1 MNKFSHYAL
10 VAVFGLLG
18 GFAGANLAG
27 FVGAHPGMDRAVHD
41 YLLAHPEVLPEAVEA
56 LKAKEG
62 AAQVAE
68 VGPQAVKPWA
78 GAVLGNPQGKH
89 VLVEFM
95 DFACG
100 YCKASEADVARLIAA
115 DPQLQVVIRQLP
127 ILTPQSADAAKMALA
142 AAAQGKYAAFHA
154 AMFAIGHPSAQ
165 TIAQAASRAGLDMAA
180 AQKIIASP
188 QAQAELEA
196 NLAMA
201 RKLGING
208 TPSWIARGQLLGG
221 AVGYDALVKALAPAD

>member
-10 VAVFGLLG
+10 VTVLGLG
-18 GFAGANLAG
+18 GGFLGANLAG
-27 FVGAHPGMDRAVHD
+27 FVGVHPGMDRAVRD
-41 YLLAHPEVLPEAVEA
+41 YLLAHPEILPEAVEA
-56 LKAKEG
+56 LKAKDG
-62 AAQVAE
+62 ATQVAE
-68 VGPQAVKPWA
+68 AGPQAVKAWP

-100 YCKASEADVARLIAA
+100 YCKSSEADVARLIAA

-127 ILTPQSADAAKMALA
+127 ILTPESADAAKMGLA

-154 AMFAIGHPSAQ
+154 AMFGVGHPNAQ
-165 TIAQAASRAGLDMAA
+165 TIAEAARRAGVDLAA
-180 AQKIIASP
+180 AQKVIASR
-188 QAQAELEA
+188 QAQAELES

-208 TPSWIARGQLLGG
+208 TPSWIAQGQLLGG
-221 AVGYDALVKALAPAD
+221 AVGYDALTKALTKPA